1 MDWREGDRDM
11 RASTERKMKRWQE
24 QRWILDQVIKV
35 SGLDFDQGRSHKM
48 LRNCGPGIA
57 GELRGI
63 GQRVQKFT
71 DFPREFS
78 RAAHGREQR
87 GRAAE
92 ALGHTV
98 EAREHYYVAATYYT
112 AAQWGIFEDGNP
124 KRMAWAESKRDC
136 YDRYIGFADHPIERV
151 DLPVPGGKMAA
162 LLHLPHK
169 PAPGERFPCIL
180 YQPGMDGVKED
191 NPLMGDPLLQ
201 RGLAIL
207 SIDGPGQGETRERGI
222 TCTASNCE
230 DGARAAYAFL
240 STRPEI
246 DGDRVAVYGSSMGSY
261 WGTRMAAAVPEL
273 KACAVVGVCMEPS
286 QYTIFNTAAPTFK
299 LNYMYMSGYDD
310 EAEFDEFCKTLT
322 LEGVAARIQCPYMV
336 VAGEDDELCPIEFAY
351 EVVDEAT
358 CPKVL
363 YVYEGER
370 HSLRNPAARTIVV
383 DWLKD
388 CLDGKPVAS
397 EKVYVEMS
405 GKETRTPLS

>member
-1 MDWREGDRDM
+1 M

-35 SGLDFDQGRSHKM
+35 SGLDLDQGRSHKM

-92 ALGHTV
+92 ALGHAV

-112 AAQWGIFEDGNP
+112 AAQWGIYEDGNP

-136 YDRYIGFADHPIERV
+136 YDRYIRFADHPIERV

-230 DGARAAYAFL
+230 DGAKAAYAFL
-240 STRPEI
+240 KTRPEI

-273 KACAVVGVCMEPS
+273 KACAVVGVCMEPG

-336 VAGEDDELCPIEFAY
+336 VAGEDDELCPIEYAY

-370 HSLRNPAARTIVV
+370 HSLRNPAARTVVV

-388 CLDGKPVAS
+388 CLDGKPVTS

-405 GKETRTPLS
+405 GKETRTPF

>member
-1 MDWREGDRDM
+1 M
-11 RASTERKMKRWQE
+11 RASTERKTKRWQE

-35 SGLDFDQGRSHKM
+35 SGLDFDQGRSGKM

-78 RAAHGREQR
+78 RAAQKREQQ

-124 KRMAWAESKRDC
+124 QRMAWAESKRDC

-151 DLPVPGGKMAA
+151 DLSVPGGKQAA

-222 TCTASNCE
+222 TVTASNCE
-230 DGARAAYAFL
+230 DGAKAAYAYL
-240 STRPEI
+240 KTRPEI
-246 DGDRVAVYGSSMGSY
+246 DGDRMAIYGSSMGSY
-261 WGTRMAAAVPEL
+261 WGTRMAAAEPGF
-273 KACAVVGVCMEPS
+273 KACAVAGVCMEPS

-310 EAEFDEFCKTLT
+310 EAKFDEFCKTLT
-322 LEGVAARIQCPYMV
+322 LEGVAAKIQCPYMV
-336 VAGEDDELCPIEFAY
+336 AAGEDDELCPIEFVY
-351 EVVDEAT
+351 QLMDEAT

-370 HSLRNPAARTIVV
+370 HSIRNPAARTIIV

-388 CLDGKPVAS
+388 CLDGKPVTS

-405 GKETRTPLS
+405 GKETRTRF

>member
-1 MDWREGDRDM
+1 
-11 RASTERKMKRWQE
+11 
-24 QRWILDQVIKV
+24 
-35 SGLDFDQGRSHKM
+35 
-48 LRNCGPGIA
+48 
-57 GELRGI
+57 
-63 GQRVQKFT
+63 
-71 DFPREFS
+71 
-78 RAAHGREQR
+78 
-87 GRAAE
+87 
-92 ALGHTV
+92 
-98 EAREHYYVAATYYT
+98 
-112 AAQWGIFEDGNP
+112 
-124 KRMAWAESKRDC
+124 
-136 YDRYIGFADHPIERV
+136 
-151 DLPVPGGKMAA
+151 
-162 LLHLPHK
+162 
-169 PAPGERFPCIL
+169 
-180 YQPGMDGVKED
+180 MDGVKED

-230 DGARAAYAFL
+230 DGAGAAYAFL
-240 STRPEI
+240 KTRPEI

-261 WGTRMAAAVPEL
+261 WGTRMAAAVPEF

-388 CLDGKPVAS
+388 CLDGKPVTS

-405 GKETRTPLS
+405 GKETRTPF